1 MAEGPVNS
9 VLVFI
14 MLSVGKERKG
24 GGKCERKLIMI
35 RYHFKFIWKR
45 FVKPVAI
52 K

>member
-9 VLVFI
+9 EFI
-14 MLSVGKERKG
+14 MLDVGKERKG
-24 GGKCERKLIMI
+24 RCKCDRKLIMK
-35 RYHFKFIWKR
+35 RYSFKLIWKR

>member
-14 MLSVGKERKG
+14 VLDVVKERKCR
-24 GGKCERKLIMI
+24 GKCDRKLIMI
-35 RYHFKFIWKR
+35 RYHFKFIWKH

-52 K
+52 R